1 MKNTEDTKDTTNP
14 GWVERFVTFCIQK
27 RVAVVTVLGIVTVIM
42 AYFAFHVEIKTV
54 FTDLLPG
61 NHPYVKVNE
70 RFKET
75 FGGSNVVSIMV
86 ETQKGDIFNRTFLA
100 KVQKIT
106 TDLQSVPAANPF
118 QIISLASKKL
128 KEVRASTE
136 GIQTIPIMFPDIP
149 RDETEMQHLREAVLG
164 NPLVYGPYVS
174 RDLKAALITVDF
186 YENLID
192 YPKIFKR
199 IRSIVESV
207 EGDGVNVR
215 VVGEP
220 MLYGWVNYY
229 LPETKSIL
237 LTTAV
242 FLILVLFLI
251 ARTWR
256 GTLLPL
262 VAGII
267 SAIWALGS
275 AGLLGF
281 HMDPLVIVVA
291 FLISARAVSHS
302 VQLVTHFDDEIAA
315 GVETTA
321 AAARASMLALFK
333 PGMLGV
339 IADAGCMLVVLLTP
353 IPLLERVSLIG
364 TIWVTTIAISAV
376 ILTPVLLSWI
386 RMPKGYAHPIDVS
399 PLMRRIIGP
408 AIRLATSRGR
418 YVVLVVVT
426 VIFIGSGL
434 YAFKLT
440 VGDAKPGSPILRPQ
454 SEYNKD
460 AAVINTQFPGADR
473 MFVVV
478 AGEMSDAL
486 KDPNIIDIMER
497 FQKFME
503 AQPGVGGS
511 ISLADVIPTVR
522 RMLREGNPRYQQS
535 GANAIENGEMLYMYV
550 SGAEP
555 GDMDR
560 FCDFPYYMNGAI
572 NLYFRDHTGETI
584 RTAVSRVKEFIE
596 KHPLK
601 GARFELA
608 GGLIGVLAAVNEV
621 ILAGQIESIALGL
634 LVVVICCAA
643 VYRSTIA
650 GMFFMVPVLISNTLT
665 FSYMAAKG
673 IGMNINT
680 LPVVAL
686 GIGLGVDYAFYVV
699 DGIREE
705 LRKHGDMEKA
715 ITKSLSSQGRGVLV
729 TAVTLIVSVF
739 LWCFSSLRFQA
750 DMGVLMAVWLL
761 ISALSALFVMPSLA
775 HVFRPKFIVAS
786 NNR

>member
-1 MKNTEDTKDTTNP
+1 MKDTTKP
-14 GWVERFVTFCIQK
+14 GWVERFVTFCIRK
-27 RVAVVTVLGIVTVIM
+27 RVAVVTVIGIVTVIM
-42 AYFAFHVEIKTV
+42 VYLAFHVEIKTV

-70 RFKET
+70 RFKGT
-75 FGGSNVVSIMV
+75 FGGSNIVSIIV
-86 ETQKGDIFNRTFLA
+86 ETQKGDIFNPTFLA

-106 TDLQSVPAANPF
+106 TDLQLVTAANTF

-128 KEVRASTE
+128 KEVRSSTE
-136 GIQTIPIMFPDIP
+136 GIQTTPIMWPDIP
-149 RDETEMQHLREAVLG
+149 RDETEMAHLREAVLE

-192 YPKIFKR
+192 YPKIFKQ
-199 IRSIVESV
+199 IRSIAESV

-237 LTTAV
+237 LITAV
-242 FLILVLFLI
+242 FLILLLFLI

-315 GVETTA
+315 GVETTT

-339 IADAGCMLVVLLTP
+339 IADAGCMIVVLLTP
-353 IPLLERVSLIG
+353 IPLLEKVSLIG

-376 ILTPVLLSWI
+376 ILTPVLLSWT
-386 RMPKGYAHPIDVS
+386 RVPRGYAHPIDVS
-399 PLMRRIIGP
+399 PLLRRILGL

-418 YVVLVVVT
+418 YVALVVVT

-440 VGDAKPGSPILRPQ
+440 VGDARPGSPILRPG

-486 KDPNIIDIMER
+486 KDPEVMDNMER

-511 ISLADVIPTVR
+511 ISIADVIPTVR
-522 RMLREGNPRYQQS
+522 RMLREGNPRYQQP

-550 SGAEP
+550 AGAEP

-572 NLYFRDHTGETI
+572 NLYFRDHTGKTI
-584 RTAVSRVKEFIE
+584 RTAVSRVKEFTE
-596 KHPLK
+596 KHPMK
-601 GARFELA
+601 GAKFELA

-634 LVVVICCAA
+634 LVVVICCAV
-643 VYRSTIA
+643 VYRSTVA

-665 FSYMAAKG
+665 FSYMAAKD

-729 TAVTLIVSVF
+729 TAATLIASVF

-750 DMGVLMAVWLL
+750 DMGVLMAVWLF
-761 ISALSALFVMPSLA
+761 ISALSALFVMPALVYVSC
-775 HVFRPKFIVAS
+775 PKFIVGKDGKG